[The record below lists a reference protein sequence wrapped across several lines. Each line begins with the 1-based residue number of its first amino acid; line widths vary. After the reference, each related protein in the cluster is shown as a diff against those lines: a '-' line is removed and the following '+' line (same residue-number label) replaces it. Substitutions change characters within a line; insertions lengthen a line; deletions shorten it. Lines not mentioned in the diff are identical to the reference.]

1 MVQKRRRGQQL
12 ENDILAVTLE
22 LIATTKYEDLT
33 MDMIAKNASTNKNVL
48 YRRWDSKADIVLA
61 ALRTQIGKFNLE
73 VPDTGSV
80 KKDLIK
86 LFDEIVNAMSQMNY
100 QNMIGLAKERLGSIT
115 LGEYFD
121 KLNRDNYLTQIV
133 KKIFDQARVRGDL
146 KAEMPQQFYNI
157 PILLTLDALFDDEP
171 ITKQRFHN
179 LVNMALMPVYDRF
192 LNE

>member
-1 MVQKRRRGQQL
+1 
-12 ENDILAVTLE
+12 
-22 LIATTKYEDLT
+22 
-33 MDMIAKNASTNKNVL
+33 
-48 YRRWDSKADIVLA
+48 
-61 ALRTQIGKFNLE
+61 LRTQIGKFNLE
-73 VPDTGSV
+73 IPDTGSV

-86 LFDEIVNAMSQMNY
+86 LFDELVNAMSQMNY
-100 QNMIGLAKERLGSIT
+100 QNMIGLAKERLGRIT

-146 KAEMPQQFYNI
+146 KAEMPHQFYNI

-192 LNE
+192 LK